1 MENEMKIIVCLE
13 DNNGMMFN
21 RRRVSSDAVVTRRI
35 LEIASGKKLWMS
47 PYSSKLFAG
56 ENVCIAD
63 DFLSRAQAGEY
74 CFVEDADIDG
84 YTDRMEE
91 MILFRWNRRYPSDR
105 KFLLSLDEWKLVST
119 EEFAGKSHPLITQE
133 VYER

>member
-1 MENEMKIIVCLE
+1 MKIIVCLE

-56 ENVCIAD
+56 ENVCIAE
-63 DFLSRAQAGEY
+63 DFLSRAQTGEY

>member
-1 MENEMKIIVCLE
+1 MKIIVCLE

-35 LEIASGKKLWMS
+35 LEIAGGKKLWMS

-56 ENVCIAD
+56 ENVCIAE
-63 DFLSRAQAGEY
+63 DFLSRAKTGEY

-91 MILFRWNRRYPSDR
+91 MIVFRWNRRYPSDR